1 MTDIPDL
8 AIATRKVC
16 FILSKA
22 RQFDEK
28 ENVTDPDSGSNA
40 SDDGMVD
47 ILEDDRSD
55 PVQHE
60 LTSFIHDLNVD
71 EQIDL
76 VALAW
81 LGRGDAGIADWSTL
95 QADARHAHNART
107 AAYLMGLPLLSDY
120 LEEGLS
126 LFGETCE
133 DFEAE

>member
-1 MTDIPDL
+1 MTEVPDL

-16 FILSKA
+16 FILGKA
-22 RQFDEK
+22 RQFDVK
-28 ENVTDPDSGSNA
+28 EDVTDPDSGSNA

-47 ILEDDRSD
+47 VFEDDRSD

-60 LTSFIHDLNVD
+60 LKSFLHDLNID
-71 EQIDL
+71 EQVDL

-81 LGRGDAGIADWSTL
+81 LGRGDGVLADWSTL
-95 QADARHAHNART
+95 QADARYAHNTRT

-126 LFGETCE
+126 LFGETCG
-133 DFEAE
+133 DFDSE